1 MPTTLVRNAAWA
13 VVWDAAR
20 ARHVYARD
28 VDVAF
33 TDDRIVHVGPGF
45 PGEAQHTIG
54 GGELMV
60 MPGLVDIHAHPQNQ
74 PVQRGLRE
82 EHGVRH
88 HHMTGLYERSQAFGG
103 FSHQDMEAGFEAAA
117 CELLLSGVTTLMDIG
132 ELFPRWTDL
141 FAQSGLRGFLAPSF
155 GSGTWKLEVDHRLDF
170 AWNEAAGR
178 EGLDAAL
185 AFIDGLADDPTGRL
199 TGVVSPSQIENCT
212 ADLLRDAFDAACE
225 RKIPYTFH
233 AAQGVWE
240 VQEILRRHGRTP
252 IQWANDLGVLA
263 PGTILGHA
271 MFLDRHSWIRWVT
284 DEDLGILADSGT
296 AVAHCPTP
304 FSRYSHLME
313 NFGDYVRAGVT
324 MGIGTDCSP
333 HNMIEEMRK
342 VSTFARIA
350 GRDVEATSLDQVF
363 HAATVGG
370 ATALMRDDI
379 GRLAPGMK
387 ADVVL
392 VDLANPWMR
401 PLHDPLRSLVF
412 HAADRAVRDVFVD
425 GRQVVADGRVLTLDH
440 DAACARLEE
449 AQARMIE
456 GVPARDHLG
465 RTADQITPRSLPF

>member
-13 VVWDAAR
+13 IAWDAAR
-20 ARHVYARD
+20 GRHVYARD

-33 TDDRIVHVGPGF
+33 TDDRITHVGPGF
-45 PGEAQHTIG
+45 AGEAGTVIDG
-54 GGELMV
+54 AGLMV
-60 MPGLVDIHAHPQNQ
+60 MPGLVDIHAHPQSQ

-88 HHMTGLYERSQAFGG
+88 HYMTGLYERMQAFGG
-103 FSHQDMEAGFEAAA
+103 ATTEDMAAGFEAAA
-117 CELLLSGVTTLMDIG
+117 CELLLSGVTTLCDIG
-132 ELFPRWTDL
+132 VVFPGWTELFAR
-141 FAQSGLRGFLAPSF
+141 SGLRGFLAPSF

-170 AWNEAAGR
+170 AWDEAAGR
-178 EGLDAAL
+178 EAFDRTL
-185 AFIDGLADDPTGRL
+185 AFLDELAAEPSGRL
-199 TGVVSPSQIENCT
+199 TGVVSPTQIENCT
-212 ADLLRDAFDAACE
+212 GDLLRDAFDAARE
-225 RKIPYTFH
+225 RNIPYTFH

-240 VQEILRRHGRTP
+240 VQEMLRRHGRTP
-252 IQWANDLGVLA
+252 VQWAHDLGVLA

-271 MFLDRHSWIRWVT
+271 MFLDRHSWINWCT

-370 ATALMRDDI
+370 ASALLRDDI

-387 ADVVL
+387 ADIVL

-401 PLHDPLRSLVF
+401 PAHDPLRSLVF

-425 GRQVVADGRVLTLDH
+425 GRQLVAEGRVLSLDH
-440 DAACARLEE
+440 ADACDRLDA
-449 AQARMIE
+449 AQARWIE
-456 GVPARDHLG
+456 GVPARDFRG
-465 RTADQITPRSLPF
+465 RTAEEICPRSLPF